1 MKKIRTALQTSR
13 FDLNRN
19 GDLSPE
25 EIMQANELLELELRE
40 QKADT
45 QRKMAWIAMISML
58 IFTLGLFLPI
68 IPDTRVQALADLL
81 GLFYIAQAGVVGAY
95 MGFTTWMSR
104 SDNSSYTRSYTYT
117 PPNTAKDLPDGE
129 G

>member
-1 MKKIRTALQTSR
+1 MKTPKKFKR
-13 FDLNRN
+13 FDVNRN

-40 QKADT
+40 EKADT
-45 QRKMAWIAMISML
+45 QRRMAWVAMLSML
-58 IFTLGLFLPI
+58 IFTICLFLPI

-95 MGFTTWMSR
+95 MGVTAWMSR
-104 SDNSSYTRSYTYT
+104 SDNSSYSRSYTAYER
-117 PPNTAKDLPDGE
+117 PIEYRRDLEDGNP
-129 G
+129 